1 VSRGLGDVYKR
12 QGLYR
17 SEDNPNAMIEEAACW
32 AHSRRKFYDIIVSN
46 DKANIAL
53 AIVEKIAKIYEI
65 ESQIR
70 GLKPEQRLEVRRD
83 KSKELVDELFVG
95 LNKAYKQL
103 PNKSSTS
110 KAIKYALNNET
121 ALRRFLDNGNI
132 EIDNNAAERAL
143 RAVAIGR
150 KNWLFAG
157 SDNGGNTAATFYTLI
172 ETAKLNN
179 INPVKYLH
187 KVFEVIQDYKANR
200 IEDLLPWNIKLE

>member
-1 VSRGLGDVYKR
+1 MKMVQNLYYKSLTEYYGLSAG
-12 QGLYR
+12 
-17 SEDNPNAMIEEAACW
+17 IC
-32 AHSRRKFYDIIVSN
+32 
-46 DKANIAL
+46 
-53 AIVEKIAKIYEI
+53 
-65 ESQIR
+65 
-70 GLKPEQRLEVRRD
+70 
-83 KSKELVDELFVG
+83 
-95 LNKAYKQL
+95 
-103 PNKSSTS
+103 
-110 KAIKYALNNET
+110 ALNP
-121 ALRRFLDNGNI
+121 RFLDNGNI

>member
-1 VSRGLGDVYKR
+1 
-12 QGLYR
+12 
-17 SEDNPNAMIEEAACW
+17 M
-32 AHSRRKFYDIIVSN
+32 
-46 DKANIAL
+46 
-53 AIVEKIAKIYEI
+53 AIVEKIAKIYKI

-83 KSKELVDELFVG
+83 KSKGLVDELFVG

>member
-1 VSRGLGDVYKR
+1 
-12 QGLYR
+12 
-17 SEDNPNAMIEEAACW
+17 M
-32 AHSRRKFYDIIVSN
+32 
-46 DKANIAL
+46 
-53 AIVEKIAKIYEI
+53 
-65 ESQIR
+65 
-70 GLKPEQRLEVRRD
+70 
-83 KSKELVDELFVG
+83 
-95 LNKAYKQL
+95 

-157 SDNGGNTAATFYTLI
+157 SDNGGNTAATFYNLI